1 MIVHCSQEMSVLLD
15 NIAKS
20 TIDVF
25 RQHPT
30 VRQDSNSGSSQ
41 SHR

>member
-1 MIVHCSQEMSVLLD
+1 MSVLLD

-25 RQHPT
+25 RQHAT
-30 VRQDSNSGSSQ
+30 VRQDSTAAS
-41 SHR
+41 SHRAHQR

>member
-1 MIVHCSQEMSVLLD
+1 MSVLLD

-25 RQHPT
+25 RQHAT
-30 VRQDSNSGSSQ
+30 VRQDSAGGASQ
-41 SHR
+41 LAHHR